1 MKFSASRIGLWIAC
15 NRKAGWKYIAGY
27 PEGEGDAQA
36 RGKRVHKIL
45 ENLKRKGILPDRSTE
60 DGAIAAEALPHVED
74 LVYEGENGP
83 VQLEAEYGVKC
94 RHEWVLIRDIMGPG
108 HVRDYKT
115 TSDFKW
121 AKTEA
126 ELLSDPQA
134 ILYAYEYFS
143 VHPGEDT
150 VTLTWIYLRTKEPYG
165 SHIVQVVMTR
175 RHATAGFEVL
185 ERFADRM
192 QAAAEA
198 APEDI
203 TERHK
208 YILTLAPNE
217 SRCKDY
223 RGCPYRRH
231 CTDLKPFKDPTD
243 PINERNNHMSLLDEL
258 SAMLAEDGPKEVRV
272 DNVADAATAVLGLA
286 GHPVPANPTPGGN
299 PMSSERADMPPATT
313 QAVNPPKKERKPRQP
328 KPVATDTVPAPP
340 PTQPETPE
348 AKDAAPA
355 TVVNNVTVVQ
365 TTVAPSAELAA
376 LLAEAEEPIMAA
388 ADQARIARDREEG
401 PKPTPR
407 FHIEVLCVG
416 CILRG
421 SIEPTPEAVDFDS
434 LVAKARDLIGPA
446 SYFGDYGYK
455 TNGRLLEHITR
466 IIESGHIT
474 NLVVIDPRTPE
485 ATLCLSMLRAKSG
498 VIVESVR
505 Q

>member
-15 NRKAGWKYIAGY
+15 NRKAGWKYLCGY

-45 ENLKRKGILPDRSTE
+45 ENLKRKGVLPDRSTE

-83 VQLEAEYGVKC
+83 VQLEAEYGVKG

-150 VTLTWIYLRTKEPYG
+150 VTLTWIYLRSKEPYG

-192 QAAAEA
+192 QAASDA

-208 YILTLAPNE
+208 YVLTLAPNE

-272 DNVADAATAVLGLA
+272 DNVADAATAVLGLV

-313 QAVNPPKKERKPRQP
+313 QAVNPPKRERKPRQP
-328 KPVATDTVPAPP
+328 KPVATDTIPAPP

-348 AKDAAPA
+348 AKEEAPA
-355 TVVNNVTVVQ
+355 
-365 TTVAPSAELAA
+365 AAGDKGAELAS
-376 LLAEAEEPIMAA
+376 LLAEAEAEEHIMAA
-388 ADQARIARDREEG
+388 ADAARVARDREEG
-401 PKPTPR
+401 PKPAPR
-407 FHIEVLCVG
+407 YQIDVLCVG
-416 CILRG
+416 CIIRG
-421 SIEPTPEAVDFDS
+421 PETESAHIVDFDS

-466 IIESGHIT
+466 LIDDEHIES
-474 NLVVIDPRTPE
+474 LVVVDPRTPE
-485 ATLCLSMLRAKSG
+485 AILALSMLRSKAG
-498 VIVESVR
+498 AIVESVR